1 MSSVLDIILE
11 LLALKDAIK
20 YEVQKPLKQELLSPL
35 YEIKNT
41 KEDINLDELL
51 EKNNAKDVIELVKK
65 IRNSMVK

>member
-20 YEVQKPLKQELLSPL
+20 YEVQKPLKQELLSLL